1 MSKIRNEMFNKNAV
15 LVLRH
20 LYQQGLDR
28 LEDLSVT
35 TPQTEELVKEPE
47 QISSGLEYINI
58 QLDHFQNLDKYN

>member
-20 LYQQGLDR
+20 LHQQGLDR

-35 TPQTEELVKEPE
+35 TPQTEELVKETE

>member
-15 LVLRH
+15 LGLRH

-35 TPQTEELVKEPE
+35 TPQTEELVKETE

>member
-35 TPQTEELVKEPE
+35 TPQTEELVKETE

>member
-35 TPQTEELVKEPE
+35 TPQTEELVTETE

>member
-1 MSKIRNEMFNKNAV
+1 MSKIRNEMFNKNTV

-35 TPQTEELVKEPE
+35 TPQTEELVKETE
-47 QISSGLEYINI
+47 QISSGLKYINI

>member
-35 TPQTEELVKEPE
+35 TPQTEELVTETE
-47 QISSGLEYINI
+47 QISSGLKYINI

>member
-1 MSKIRNEMFNKNAV
+1 MSKNRNEMFNKNAV

-35 TPQTEELVKEPE
+35 TPQTEELVKETE

>member
-1 MSKIRNEMFNKNAV
+1 MGSEMCIRD
-15 LVLRH
+15 R
-20 LYQQGLDR
+20 QGLDR

-35 TPQTEELVKEPE
+35 TPQTEELVKETE

>member
-1 MSKIRNEMFNKNAV
+1 MSKIRNEMFNKNTV

-35 TPQTEELVKEPE
+35 TQQTEELVKETE
-47 QISSGLEYINI
+47 QISSGLKYINI

>member
-28 LEDLSVT
+28 LEDLSVS
-35 TPQTEELVKEPE
+35 TPQTEELVKETE

>member
-1 MSKIRNEMFNKNAV
+1 MSKIRNEMFNKNTV

-35 TPQTEELVKEPE
+35 TPQTEELVKETE
-47 QISSGLEYINI
+47 QISSGLKYINI
-58 QLDHFQNLDKYN
+58 F

>member
-35 TPQTEELVKEPE
+35 TTQTEELVKETE
-47 QISSGLEYINI
+47 QISSG
-58 QLDHFQNLDKYN
+58 

>member
-15 LVLRH
+15 LVIRH

-35 TPQTEELVKEPE
+35 TPQTEELVKETE

>member
-1 MSKIRNEMFNKNAV
+1 MSKIRNEMFNKNTV

-35 TPQTEELVKEPE
+35 TPQTEELVKETE

>member
-1 MSKIRNEMFNKNAV
+1 MSKIRNEMFNKNTV

-35 TPQTEELVKEPE
+35 PPQTEELVKETE
-47 QISSGLEYINI
+47 QISSGLKYINI

>member
-35 TPQTEELVKEPE
+35 TPQTEELVKETE
-47 QISSGLEYINI
+47 QISSGLKYINI